1 MQYKTNYF
9 FQNREIKRK
18 YNIKKNKKIV
28 FFQYHP
34 ETLEENY
41 GFDGMRNTLEIL
53 SELKQYQIISLSV
66 TLIISLKN
74 LIHILEIT
82 KKNNNFYLF
91 ESINYK
97 DYLTILKNSEFI
109 IGNSSSAI
117 IEAPTLKTPSINIG
131 QRQHG
136 RLRSNSVFDCN
147 YSKKDILKKLIKHLI
162 LIEKILKL

>member
-1 MQYKTNYF
+1 MEWEIF
-9 FQNREIKRK
+9 F
-18 YNIKKNKKIV
+18 
-28 FFQYHP
+28 
-34 ETLEENY
+34 
-41 GFDGMRNTLEIL
+41 EIL
-53 SELKQYQIISLSV
+53 SELKQYQIISTFSNADNKFKKFNTYLRNY
-66 TLIISLKN
+66 K
-74 LIHILEIT
+74 

-147 YSKKDILKKLIKHLI
+147 YSKKDILKKINQALNFNRKNTKII
-162 LIEKILKL
+162 NPYDNGNAIEKIIKILKMKKTYQNIQNISFKNIKLN